1 MQTNEQLACRH
12 GEFAAALFCIED
24 FRHKRQGDSVRLH
37 GGEVGERI
45 QESGS
50 ARGRCIAFP
59 QPSDHSRQYQEIAA
73 SSKALQRAFSSAQ
86 QVAATDFAVLITGE
100 IGTGKEMVARTIH
113 RLSYRSPGAFVR
125 VNCAAIPPQ
134 LLSTQLFDQQN
145 GSRLIRAQPR
155 PSRFLPVEGGTIFFE
170 DIDNLSPESQLALL
184 RILQDLEH
192 DPESESSDRDPSRQ
206 SAIQVIASARQDLRA
221 AVAAG
226 TFLSDLFYRLNVFPI
241 TLPPLREC
249 REDIPALALYFLTR
263 CSTAT
268 GRKQP
273 VLTSRAIHLLQ
284 SYPWPGNMR
293 ELQSVMERFAIL
305 SQAESFSVDARWI
318 PRESID
324 AYASVREFPAPFA
337 PSETDLLEAALTE
350 MLAELPGW
358 LPQLSKE

>member
-1 MQTNEQLACRH
+1 M
-12 GEFAAALFCIED
+12 
-24 FRHKRQGDSVRLH
+24 
-37 GGEVGERI
+37 
-45 QESGS
+45 QESGT

-59 QPSDHSRQYQEIAA
+59 QPSDHSRQYQEIAD

-86 QVAATDFAVLITGE
+86 RVAATNFNVLITGE

-170 DIDNLSPESQLALL
+170 DIDDLSPESQLALL

-192 DPESESSDRDPSRQ
+192 DPEQDPESESSDPNPLWQ
-206 SAIQVIASARQDLRA
+206 SAIRVIATARQDLRA

-226 TFLSDLFYRLNVFPI
+226 TFLSDLFYRVNVFPI

-249 REDIPALALYFLTR
+249 REDIPALALYFLTC
-263 CSTAT
+263 CSKAT
-268 GRKQP
+268 GRKKP
-273 VLTSRAIHLLQ
+273 ALTPRAIHLLQ

-305 SQAESFSVDARWI
+305 SQAENFSVNARWI
-318 PRESID
+318 PWESID
-324 AYASVREFPAPFA
+324 THASVREFPTAFA

-358 LPQLSKE
+358 LPEQSRE